1 MEVKAVS
8 KFVRISPKKARKVA
22 NMVRGMNA
30 KKALSTLKFVPLR
43 TAVPISK
50 TIKSAVANAKNNYQM
65 NEENLYIK
73 KIFVDQGPVLKRV
86 QPKGMG
92 RADII
97 RRPLSHITV
106 YVEEKKEEE

>member
-8 KFVRISPKKARKVA
+8 RFVRISPKKARRVA
-22 NMVRGMNA
+22 NMIRGMNA
-30 KKALSTLKFVPLR
+30 KKALSILKFISLR
-43 TAVPISK
+43 SAVPISK

-86 QPKGMG
+86 LPRGMG

-106 YVEEKKEEE
+106 YVEEKKEE

>member
-1 MEVKAVS
+1 
-8 KFVRISPKKARKVA
+8 
-22 NMVRGMNA
+22 
-30 KKALSTLKFVPLR
+30 
-43 TAVPISK
+43 
-50 TIKSAVANAKNNYQM
+50 M
-65 NEENLYIK
+65 NEDSLYIK

-106 YVEEKKEEE
+106 YVEEKKEE

>member
-8 KFVRISPKKARKVA
+8 RFVRISPKKARIVA

-30 KKALSTLKFVPLR
+30 KKALNTLKFVPQR
-43 TAVPISK
+43 SAVPIAK

-86 QPKGMG
+86 LPRGMG

-106 YVEEKKEEE
+106 YVEEKKEE

>member
-8 KFVRISPKKARKVA
+8 RFVRISPKKARRVA
-22 NMVRGMNA
+22 NMIRGMNA
-30 KKALSTLKFVPLR
+30 KKALSTLKFISLR
-43 TAVPISK
+43 SAVPISK

-86 QPKGMG
+86 LPRGMG

-106 YVEEKKEEE
+106 YVEEKKEE

>member
-8 KFVRISPKKARKVA
+8 RFVRISPKKARRVA
-22 NMVRGMNA
+22 NMVRGMKA
-30 KKALSTLKFVPLR
+30 KDALNVLKFVPQR
-43 TAVPISK
+43 AAVPIAK

-65 NEENLYIK
+65 NEDLLYIK
-73 KIFVDQGPVLKRV
+73 RIFVDQGPVMKRIL
-86 QPKGMG
+86 PRAMG

-106 YVEEKKEEE
+106 YVEEMKEE

>member
-1 MEVKAVS
+1 
-8 KFVRISPKKARKVA
+8 
-22 NMVRGMNA
+22 MVRGMNT

-73 KIFVDQGPVLKRV
+73 RFLLIKDQ
-86 QPKGMG
+86 
-92 RADII
+92 
-97 RRPLSHITV
+97 
-106 YVEEKKEEE
+106 Y

>member
-8 KFVRISPKKARKVA
+8 RFVRISPKKARRVA
-22 NMVRGMNA
+22 NMIRGMNA
-30 KKALSTLKFVPLR
+30 KKALSTLKFISLR
-43 TAVPISK
+43 SAVPISK

-65 NEENLYIK
+65 NEESLYIK
-73 KIFVDQGPVLKRV
+73 KIFIDQGPVLKRV
-86 QPKGMG
+86 LPRGMG

-106 YVEEKKEEE
+106 YVEEKKEE

>member
-8 KFVRISPKKARKVA
+8 RFVRISPKKARRVA
-22 NMVRGMNA
+22 NMIRGMNA
-30 KKALSTLKFVPLR
+30 KKAISTLKFVSLR
-43 TAVPISK
+43 SAVPISK

-65 NEENLYIK
+65 NEESLYIK

-86 QPKGMG
+86 LPRGMG

-106 YVEEKKEEE
+106 YVEEKKEE